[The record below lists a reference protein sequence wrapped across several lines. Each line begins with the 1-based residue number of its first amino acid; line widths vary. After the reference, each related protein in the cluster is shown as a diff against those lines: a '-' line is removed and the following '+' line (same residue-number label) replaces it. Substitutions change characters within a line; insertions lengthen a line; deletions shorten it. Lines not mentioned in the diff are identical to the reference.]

1 MKFSTRIA
9 VCSFLA
15 ASLLGIPA
23 AAQESHGGA
32 PAKLY
37 NTAKQKLLD
46 GKQINGHTISRAD
59 SEAYCAAAPHY
70 DFTWFEMQ
78 HATLS
83 YADVEKMIA
92 ACPRV
97 GAVPFI
103 RVPDATESNIQKAT
117 DLGVLGIIVP
127 TRSIGEGTAASF
139 GFKWCATSSRTGVR
153 SRGGQARRICGVS
166 PFVQKATDLG
176 VLGII
181 VPTVD
186 TPEKAQAAAKWAR
199 YPPDGRR
206 SRGGGQARRI
216 WGVDGIDY
224 RGTFNDNM
232 LVVLMI
238 ETPVGVSYAADI
250 AGVAGVDVVI
260 IGNSDLTNFSGYP
273 AEHPRYQQM
282 LVDARDAVLKAGKF
296 FGTASAQYRSGHPLS
311 KDVRFTQGGPPND
324 SWTPPPR
331 RR

>member
-103 RVPDATESNIQKAT
+103 RVPDATESNI
-117 DLGVLGIIVP
+117 
-127 TRSIGEGTAASF
+127 
-139 GFKWCATSSRTGVR
+139 
-153 SRGGQARRICGVS
+153 
-166 PFVQKATDLG
+166 QKATDLG

-296 FGTASAQYRSGHPLS
+296 FGTASEQYRSGHPLS
-311 KDVRFTQGGPPND
+311 KDVRFTQHGPPND

>member
-15 ASLLGIPA
+15 ALLLGIPA

-117 DLGVLGIIVP
+117 DLGVLGIV
-127 TRSIGEGTAASF
+127 
-139 GFKWCATSSRTGVR
+139 
-153 SRGGQARRICGVS
+153 
-166 PFVQKATDLG
+166 
-176 VLGII
+176 

-282 LVDARDAVLKAGKF
+282 LVDTRDAVLKAGKF

-324 SWTPPPR
+324 GWTPPPR
-331 RR
+331 PGRGR